1 MGQTQLLLIA
11 LTIVVVTIA
20 VFIGITLV
28 DKSMQQRQID
38 LLVNHTVAV
47 ASEAT
52 GWRAKHSPYIGGGDS
67 YLQLNTE
74 GMQALLMA
82 KNRLPGTIDITCATK
97 EELNIV
103 AVSDQYPD
111 LGVLTKVVGEEVVET
126 TIAYDGSITLETATC
141 GQ

>member
-20 VFIGITLV
+20 VFIGIELV
-28 DKSMQQRQID
+28 DQSMQQRHVD

-47 ASEAT
+47 ASEAI

-67 YLQLNTE
+67 YLKLDIE
-74 GMQALLMA
+74 GMKALLMA
-82 KNRLPGTIDITCATK
+82 EERLPGRIKITRATK
-97 EELNIV
+97 DELDIV

-111 LGVLTKVVGEEVVET
+111 IGVITKVVVEEIVET
-126 TIAYDGSITLETATC
+126 TIAYDGSITLPDTN
-141 GQ
+141 